1 MKTLITLVV
10 TLVALSSGASSIAN
24 TESTFRWG
32 CSIFATSDSETYEQ
46 FSKNLDEWIRQSEFF
61 PTKEIGGY
69 MYSSKEGTI
78 LWRFVFNKKIKEIS
92 VNSSYRGNFSSSQL
106 NTVRKLNFDLWKKLF
121 EWTASQKMNND
132 YILHDANW
140 LMNITEKARVAYSNT
155 IQP

>member
-1 MKTLITLVV
+1 MKILITLVV
-10 TLVALSSGASSIAN
+10 VFVALSSGASSIAN
-24 TESTFRWG
+24 TESAFGWG
-32 CSIFATSDSETYEQ
+32 CSIFATSNSENYDQ
-46 FSKNLDEWIRQSEFF
+46 FSENLDEWIRQSEFF

-78 LWRFVFNKKIKEIS
+78 LWKFMFNKKTKEIS

-106 NTVRKLNFDLWKKLF
+106 NTVRRLNFDLWKKLF

-132 YILHDANW
+132 LILHDADW
-140 LMNITEKARVAYSNT
+140 LMKITEKARVAYSNT